1 MIETIVTC
9 DKCKEKRIIR
19 GNVGNITK
27 TLKNK
32 GYIIDGSLC
41 ICKNCQVKEKGYS
54 NIIYVTTECGKKMK
68 VNKKYL
74 IK

>member
-1 MIETIVTC
+1 MIDTIVTC

-32 GYIIDGSLC
+32 GYIVDGSLC
-41 ICKNCQVKEKGYS
+41 ICKNCQVKKAEYP
-54 NIIYVTTECGKKMK
+54 NIIHVTTRYGKNMK

-74 IK
+74 IE